1 MRRRPADAAFR
12 AAGKGNTER
21 WKNCESPGRLRLLFQ
36 PVEDV
41 LVVSEESGI
50 SPRSIALGLECMYPG
65 IADAA
70 RRLHT
75 RIDVE
80 WLRLI

>member
-1 MRRRPADAAFR
+1 VSAD
-12 AAGKGNTER
+12 
-21 WKNCESPGRLRLLFQ
+21 
-36 PVEDV
+36 VDDDV
-41 LVVSEESGI
+41 LISEDSGI
-50 SPRSIALGLECMYPG
+50 SPRSLALGLEWVYPG

-80 WLRLI
+80 WTRLL